1 MADIMDK
8 KTLVILLPAL
18 NEEETIGKV
27 IDEIDVNNL
36 RDMGFDVK
44 VVVANGP
51 STDNTEKVAKEKGAI
66 VYNIPIN
73 GKGNQIREALKMMD
87 FDYDY
92 LVMLDSDYTYPC
104 RYIKDIVKLLE
115 NYDVVIG
122 SRLKGKIEE
131 GAMSKVNRFGNW
143 CLTLMA
149 SLLYFRYISDVCS
162 GMWGFKKEVIDSIV
176 IDSGDF
182 ELEAN
187 FFVEVVKKGSKIK
200 EILIHYRSRPNNKSK
215 LSGGSKI
222 KAIKN
227 GLKIGWYLVKKRFNH
242 I

>member
-1 MADIMDK
+1 MMDK

-27 IDEIDVNNL
+27 IDEIDFNDL
-36 RDMGFDVK
+36 RDVGFDVK